1 MKSTGA
7 QVIAGA
13 FFVYDN
19 CHSEQSEES
28 RLHFP
33 KIKMRKYPSDESGV
47 YNTLIHNIKS

>member
-19 CHSEQSEES
+19 CYSEQSEES
-28 RLHFP
+28 REH
-33 KIKMRKYPSDESGV
+33 D
-47 YNTLIHNIKS
+47 